1 MNNIIYEV
9 SKKKTNILG
18 LWQDK
23 DKKIYRDYISFYYP
37 KSFPDFTSK
46 IDLMFLQGEKCIFTV
61 SKDKAFVISQENYPV
76 TLTKRI
82 VLYRDK
88 LSFNE
93 IKDLLN
99 KYNGITIFWDNSDNE
114 IENFK
119 IVIWQE

>member
-76 TLTKRI
+76 TLTKNIQFKRE
-82 VLYRDK
+82 K

-99 KYNGITIFWDNSDNE
+99 KFNGLTIIKENNSFLID
-114 IENFK
+114 
-119 IVIWQE
+119 IWQA

>member
-1 MNNIIYEV
+1 MQNTIYEV
-9 SKKKTNILG
+9 TKQKTNIKG
-18 LWQDK
+18 FWQDNNGK
-23 DKKIYRDYISFYYP
+23 VYIDNIKLYFP
-37 KSFPDFTSK
+37 KSFPEFESK
-46 IDLMFLQGEKCIFTV
+46 IDLMFLQKEKCIFTL
-61 SKDKAFVISQENYPV
+61 SKGKAFIIYENDYPV